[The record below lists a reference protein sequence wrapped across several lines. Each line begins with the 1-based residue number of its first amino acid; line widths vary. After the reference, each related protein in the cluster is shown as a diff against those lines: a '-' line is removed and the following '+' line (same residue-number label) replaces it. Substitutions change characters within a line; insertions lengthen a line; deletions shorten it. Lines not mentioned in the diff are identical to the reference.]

1 MFYVKYEMC
10 KEATLT
16 VPITTENVYTKCNE
30 CEREIKV
37 ELEEILKNGDLTSTK
52 IVCQECI

>member
-1 MFYVKYEMC
+1 MFYVKYEMS
-10 KEATLT
+10 KEATLM
-16 VPITTENVYTKCNE
+16 VPITTENVYTKCFE

-37 ELEEILKNGDLTSTK
+37 DLEEILKDGDLTSTK